1 LACLLWVGWV
11 GENHKLVWI
20 RCKTKRITRKTEN
33 NWDGRENKKT
43 IEWIIRKRNAWIK
56 GLINENHRTIRKQF
70 KNGGGLWNRIKELWK
85 GNRKI
90 NEREERYG
98 YCFVRIKQTE
108 LESIRTM

>member
-43 IEWIIRKRNAWIK
+43 IEW
-56 GLINENHRTIRKQF
+56 
-70 KNGGGLWNRIKELWK
+70 
-85 GNRKI
+85 
-90 NEREERYG
+90 
-98 YCFVRIKQTE
+98 
-108 LESIRTM
+108 